1 MTRNRELLPIA
12 STAETRRAVWAL
24 IRPHRVF
31 ALVTMIVLVAG
42 TVIGLIGPPV
52 LGRIVDLVVERQPP
66 EAIVWPVG
74 MLVLIAVG
82 QAALSAV
89 GAALVARLGETVLAT
104 LRERVVE
111 RALELP
117 LGQVEQA
124 GSGDLIARVG
134 GDVAV
139 IAEAVREV
147 LPTLAH
153 SALTVGLT
161 LVGLVVL
168 DWRFALAGLCAAPI
182 QIYSLCWYLRKSS
195 PLYAAERVAEGERA
209 QQLLDSISGA
219 ATVRAF
225 RLAPEHIQRV
235 SHRSQVSVD
244 FALRTTVLRTRFY
257 ARLNLAECVGL
268 TAILI
273 VGFFLVRNDSVSIG
287 AATAAA
293 LYFHRLFDPIGMLLA
308 VFDRAQEAV
317 AGLARL
323 VGIANLPVPEGS
335 EQSIKP
341 IDTSICVAGVRHSYT
356 PGHDVLRGI
365 DLEVPSG
372 WRVALVGASGAGK
385 TTLAKLI
392 AGIHHPVEGEIRLGG
407 ARHDELGPRLTRQTV
422 ALITQEVH
430 VFAGPLADDLRL
442 ARPDATDDQLIEA
455 LDQVGAAAWAFA
467 LPNGLD
473 TVVGDG
479 GHRLTASQAQQ
490 LALARLVLADPPIV
504 ILDEA
509 TAEAGSLGART
520 LEAAAVRAIEGRTAL
535 VVAHRL
541 TQATT
546 ADHIVVL
553 DDGRVVE
560 VGDHET
566 LVAAGGNYAA
576 LWAAWST
583 KRTLTNSTGKAS
595 GLASGRDGRSPRR

>member
-1 MTRNRELLPIA
+1 MTPNRDLLPIA
-12 STAETRRAVWAL
+12 STTETRRAVWAL
-24 IRPHRVF
+24 IRPHRLF
-31 ALVTMIVLVAG
+31 TLVTFIVLVAG
-42 TVIGLIGPPV
+42 AVIGLVGPAV
-52 LGRIVDLVVERQPP
+52 LGRIVDLVVAQQPR
-66 EAIVWPVG
+66 ESIVWPVVL
-74 MLVLIAVG
+74 LVLVAVG
-82 QAALSAV
+82 QAVLSAV
-89 GAALVARLGETVLAT
+89 GAAMVARLGETILAA
-104 LRERVVE
+104 LRERVVQ

-117 LGQVEQA
+117 ISQVEQA

-139 IAEAVREV
+139 IAEAVRGV
-147 LPTLAH
+147 LPTLAS
-153 SALTVGLT
+153 SALTVSLT
-161 LVGLVVL
+161 LLGLVAL

-182 QIYSLCWYLRKSS
+182 QIYSLRWYLRKSS

-225 RLAPEHIQRV
+225 RLSPAHIQRV
-235 SHRSQVSVD
+235 SDRSQVAVD

-257 ARLNLAECVGL
+257 SRLNLAECVGL
-268 TAILI
+268 IAILVI
-273 VGFFLVRNDSVSIG
+273 GFVLVRNDAVSIG

-308 VFDRAQEAV
+308 LFDNAQEAA

-323 VGIANLPVPEGS
+323 VGIANLPEPE
-335 EQSIKP
+335 EPEHPVKP
-341 IDTSICVAGVRHSYT
+341 ADTSIRVRDVRHHYS
-356 PGHDVLRGI
+356 PGHEVLHGI
-365 DLEVPSG
+365 DLDVPSG

-392 AGIHHPVEGEIRLGG
+392 SGIHLPTDGQITLGG
-407 ARHDELGPRLTRQTV
+407 ARHDELGPRLARRTV

-430 VFAGPLADDLRL
+430 VFAGTLTEDLRL
-442 ARPDATDDQLIEA
+442 ARPDATDDQMIEA
-455 LDQVGAAAWAFA
+455 LDRVGASFWALA
-467 LPNGLD
+467 LPDGLD

-520 LEAAAVRAIEGRTAL
+520 LEVAANRALADRTAL

-546 ADHIVVL
+546 ADRIVVL
-553 DDGRVVE
+553 DDGHVVE
-560 VGDHET
+560 SGDHKS
-566 LVAAGGNYAA
+566 LVAAGGRYAA
-576 LWAAWST
+576 LWAAWSR
-583 KRTLTNSTGKAS
+583 KRTPTSTDGGAPQPATRHAGK
-595 GLASGRDGRSPRR
+595 SPAR